1 MRGWIRVSTVAPGL
15 AILLV
20 PATVQDVVLL
30 AMASLVLPIAAYW
43 LVASDPRLSEPGPG
57 ASTVNR
63 RAKSRPALLAQRRLR
78 R

>member
-1 MRGWIRVSTVAPGL
+1 MRGWIRISTVAPGL

-43 LVASDPRLSEPGPG
+43 LVGL
-57 ASTVNR
+57 
-63 RAKSRPALLAQRRLR
+63 RPKAE
-78 R
+78 

>member
-30 AMASLVLPIAAYW
+30 AMASVVLPIAAYW
-43 LVASDPRLSEPGPG
+43 LRPR
-57 ASTVNR
+57 T
-63 RAKSRPALLAQRRLR
+63 
-78 R
+78 